1 MELLILIILYYLSQN
16 PDFERSVKPLLGEL
30 KNSEQA
36 LKFLEE
42 LSQFSHLFSGLNSK
56 NGGGMSGT
64 NAQHSPKPNTSQSNE
79 RTEKNPQ
86 PPHGES
92 DKKGTSSN
100 SPTAGIADGF
110 IEELLSKY
118 FYTEK

>member
-1 MELLILIILYYLSQN
+1 MIILYYLSQN

-42 LSQFSHLFSGLNSK
+42 LSQFSKLFSTFHGQKEGS
-56 NGGGMSGT
+56 MSE
-64 NAQHSPKPNTSQSNE
+64 PKAEKKPE
-79 RTEKNPQ
+79 KPEPPKTEKAQSEP
-86 PPHGES
+86 
-92 DKKGTSSN
+92 

-110 IEELLSKY
+110 IEDLLERY
-118 FYTEK
+118 FKRAPK

>member
-30 KNSEQA
+30 KNSENA

-42 LSQFSHLFSGLNSK
+42 LSQFSRLFSAANAQKDGGRSASNATASTKPNEQNPSQSPHASTSQNSK
-56 NGGGMSGT
+56 ESQ
-64 NAQHSPKPNTSQSNE
+64 AQSQN
-79 RTEKNPQ
+79 
-86 PPHGES
+86 H
-92 DKKGTSSN
+92 

-118 FYTEK
+118 FQ

>member
-42 LSQFSHLFSGLNSK
+42 LSQFSKLFSTFNTQK
-56 NGGGMSGT
+56 GGGMSERKGEKKEEPEP
-64 NAQHSPKPNTSQSNE
+64 PKP
-79 RTEKNPQ
+79 EKPQ
-86 PPHGES
+86 GEP
-92 DKKGTSSN
+92 

-110 IEELLSKY
+110 IEELLERY
-118 FYTEK
+118 FKRST

>member
-42 LSQFSHLFSGLNSK
+42 LSQFSKLFSSLQN
-56 NGGGMSGT
+56 
-64 NAQHSPKPNTSQSNE
+64 SQSGENKGAQPTDGKPQTKPGE
-79 RTEKNPQ
+79 HPSHTEKQ
-86 PPHGES
+86 P
-92 DKKGTSSN
+92 DD

-118 FYTEK
+118 FQSGK

>member
-42 LSQFSHLFSGLNSK
+42 LSQFSKLFSSMQG
-56 NGGGMSGT
+56 
-64 NAQHSPKPNTSQSNE
+64 KPNE
-79 RTEKNPQ
+79 EKPPQ
-86 PPHGES
+86 PPFDEGKKQEPPHADTPPRQAENKPS
-92 DKKGTSSN
+92 D
-100 SPTAGIADGF
+100 SPITGIADGF

-118 FYTEK
+118 FQSGK

>member
-1 MELLILIILYYLSQN
+1 MELIVLIMLYYLSQN

-42 LSQFSHLFSGLNSK
+42 LSQFSHLFSAFNNK
-56 NGGGMSGT
+56 KDGGMSASNT
-64 NAQHSPKPNTSQSNE
+64 KTAPEPSNTQPSYKQEQSHEEPNSKS
-79 RTEKNPQ
+79 TE
-86 PPHGES
+86 
-92 DKKGTSSN
+92 SN

-118 FYTEK
+118 FQPTK